1 MTLTVFEALIRMG
14 RDEKFN
20 IVKIGAEQK
29 LTRVP
34 VSINDIEYF
43 NDEVP
48 ARAIDALEL
57 EAVRIDLERRV
68 IYAR

>member
-1 MTLTVFEALIRMG
+1 MTLTVFETLTRMG

-20 IVKIGAEQK
+20 IIKIGAEQK

-34 VSINDIEYF
+34 VSLNDIEYF
-43 NDEVP
+43 TDEVP

-57 EAVRIDLERRV
+57 EAVRIDLERMV
-68 IYAR
+68 VYAR